1 MMNKLRW
8 WIKNHVRGFIFAFG
22 ELVRAPFASLVT
34 ILVIGIAMSLPAGFY
49 TLLKNFQSI
58 SSHWNGSPT
67 ISLYLKPHLIQSE
80 IQSLMGTLKKRVDVD
95 QVTYISPEE
104 GIQQFEQYTQF
115 KDVLSILG
123 ENPLPPVMVV
133 TPTMQYQTPQAL
145 DLMVQAFAQM
155 PQVDK
160 AQLDVVWVKRLYQFV
175 VLSHRLIQVL
185 VILFSLGVILITGNT
200 IRLALQKHESEIAI
214 LRLVGATPS
223 FIRRPLLYRGILYG
237 LLGGITA
244 WILIALILMWLES
257 PIEILVTSYGGTFTL
272 QGLSFMS
279 GIKIIFLSSVLS
291 FIGAWL
297 AVRPHLTA
305 EENL

>member
-1 MMNKLRW
+1 MNKLRW

>member
-1 MMNKLRW
+1 M
-8 WIKNHVRGFIFAFG
+8 
-22 ELVRAPFASLVT
+22 T